1 MKQLP
6 PIICPVVLTRW
17 LLGYTRLT
25 LSPCYDIP
33 ITSWVT
39 LIRWCLG
46 DNQKKVHVRVPPL
59 VSQFGCS
66 LFDDDTELLVDTPK
80 NHFAN

>member
-1 MKQLP
+1 MKQQP
-6 PIICPVVLTRW
+6 PIISAVVVIRW
-17 LLGYTRLT
+17 LLRYTRLSV
-25 LSPCYDIP
+25 SPCSDVP
-33 ITSWVT
+33 ITSWGA

-59 VSQFGCS
+59 VSQFGCP